1 MCMLQTRKLDKSI
14 FKQHTLMCTSIHL
27 TQMILDFGKY
37 KGTAI
42 ADVPV
47 TYMIFLAGY
56 TMHGNGTRRTPCTTE
71 AYRWVKAN
79 RDQACGFAEAHL
91 KNRCWHCQ
99 GKLVPV
105 GSSRFRGAGHKDW
118 DSRYLH
124 KRCWRLLKSGEDWF
138 SESCTDDDAG
148 TQESP
153 DEAV

>member
-1 MCMLQTRKLDKSI
+1 
-14 FKQHTLMCTSIHL
+14 MCTRIDL

-42 ADVPV
+42 EDVPV

-56 TMHGNGTRRTPCTTE
+56 TMHGTRRTPCTTE

-79 RDQACGFAEAHL
+79 RDAACGFAKAHL
-91 KNRCWHCQ
+91 KNRCWRCQ

-105 GSSRFRGAGHKDW
+105 GQSRCRGADHDDW
-118 DSRYLH
+118 DTRYLH
-124 KRCWRLLKSGEDWF
+124 KKCWRLLKRNDDWF
-138 SESCTDDDAG
+138 SEGSTDDEDAA

-153 DEAV
+153 GDTA